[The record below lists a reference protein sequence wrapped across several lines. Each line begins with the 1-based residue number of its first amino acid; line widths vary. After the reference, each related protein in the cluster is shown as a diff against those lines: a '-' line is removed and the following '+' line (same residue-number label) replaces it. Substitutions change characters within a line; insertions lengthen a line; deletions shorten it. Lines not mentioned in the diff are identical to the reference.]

1 MLALTGAGAGTADP
15 ARQDHGETAVA
26 AARRAHIEM
35 SPMLVGQLPHV
46 ASSISL
52 HAPGTNN
59 YPDVPVRVSVPE
71 NPLPGA
77 LVYLHGGGWVIGTL
91 DTFDGVCRML
101 ANHTRLTVVAVDYR
115 LAPEHPYPAAIEDAE
130 SVLRWVASGGAGEL
144 AQSGPLVVAGDSAG
158 GNLAASLCLRAR
170 DGSLPRISAQVLV
183 YPITDATMSAESM
196 QRFGT
201 GLYLTADAMQWYWE
215 CYLQGSR
222 AGAEHPAS
230 VLHEPLADLPPALVI
245 TAEFDPLRDEGEAF
259 AARLE
264 EAGNAVT
271 LRRFDGMIHGFFRFT
286 GIIDAAQEAADLV
299 GEFLAMVLHQNQ
311 QENFLSRKTP

>member
-1 MLALTGAGAGTADP
+1 L
-15 ARQDHGETAVA
+15 
-26 AARRAHIEM
+26 
-35 SPMLVGQLPHV
+35 HV
-46 ASSISL
+46 
-52 HAPGTNN
+52 PGTKDH
-59 YPDVPVRVSVPE
+59 PDVPVRVSVPE

-170 DGSLPRISAQVLV
+170 DGGLPRISAQVLV

-222 AGAEHPAS
+222 AGAEHHAS

-286 GIIDAAQEAADLV
+286 GIMDAAKEAADLV
-299 GEFLAMVLHQNQ
+299 GEFLATVLHQNHR
-311 QENFLSRKTP
+311 EDFPGRKRP